1 MNIDQAYHL
10 LFMGALIIFAVL
22 IGVML
27 IRAVI
32 GPRITDRI
40 LSINM
45 IGTMTIC
52 SIAILSGLLH
62 EGYLTDVALIYAMLS
77 FVAVLILAVMYIPAK
92 STREK
97 QQPEQGKK
105 ASAKSAHKKK
115 PAKSSSE
122 EKQTK
127 EEPAEAQTGMTQGNE
142 TSTAGNPLQGQ
153 VPKTPAADINSGK
166 QSRAKKQKARKKGK
180 KA

>member
-22 IGVML
+22 IGIML

-105 ASAKSAHKKK
+105 ASAKS
-115 PAKSSSE
+115 SSE

-153 VPKTPAADINSGK
+153 VPKTPAAYINSGK

>member
-22 IGVML
+22 IGIML

-52 SIAILSGLLH
+52 SIAILSGLLN

-77 FVAVLILAVMYIPAK
+77 FVAVLILAVMYIPEK
-92 STREK
+92 SVGKQQGKGKQDQTEQSGKEK
-97 QQPEQGKK
+97 QDRQTRPQTTG
-105 ASAKSAHKKK
+105 S
-115 PAKSSSE
+115 
-122 EKQTK
+122 EKQNR
-127 EEPAEAQTGMTQGNE
+127 QT
-142 TSTAGNPLQGQ
+142 
-153 VPKTPAADINSGK
+153 
-166 QSRAKKQKARKKGK
+166 RAKKQKTRKKGK
-180 KA
+180 KG

>member
-22 IGVML
+22 IGIML

-52 SIAILSGLLH
+52 SIAILSGLLN

-77 FVAVLILAVMYIPAK
+77 FVAVLILAVMYIPEK
-92 STREK
+92 SVGKQQGKGKQAQTEQIGKEK
-97 QQPEQGKK
+97 QDRQTRPQTTG
-105 ASAKSAHKKK
+105 S
-115 PAKSSSE
+115 
-122 EKQTK
+122 EKQNR
-127 EEPAEAQTGMTQGNE
+127 QT
-142 TSTAGNPLQGQ
+142 
-153 VPKTPAADINSGK
+153 
-166 QSRAKKQKARKKGK
+166 RAKKQKTRKKGK
-180 KA
+180 KG

>member
-22 IGVML
+22 IGIML

-92 STREK
+92 STR
-97 QQPEQGKK
+97 QQQSHSSEPR
-105 ASAKSAHKKK
+105 SAKHKKSQQAQ
-115 PAKSSSE
+115 PGESL
-122 EKQTK
+122 Q
-127 EEPAEAQTGMTQGNE
+127 AEAQM
-142 TSTAGNPLQGQ
+142 SKTADDKIHQSQ
-153 VPKTPAADINSGK
+153 KKT
-166 QSRAKKQKARKKGK
+166 SRAKNHKAHKKGK

>member
-22 IGVML
+22 IGIML

-92 STREK
+92 STR
-97 QQPEQGKK
+97 
-105 ASAKSAHKKK
+105 
-115 PAKSSSE
+115 
-122 EKQTK
+122 
-127 EEPAEAQTGMTQGNE
+127 
-142 TSTAGNPLQGQ
+142 GQ
-153 VPKTPAADINSGK
+153 K
-166 QSRAKKQKARKKGK
+166 QSRPEMADTAKEKKLQQSQSGETTGQKARKKGK

>member
-1 MNIDQAYHL
+1 MNIDQAYHF

-22 IGVML
+22 IGIML

-92 STREK
+92 SSREK
-97 QQPEQGKK
+97 RQPEQTEK
-105 ASAKSAHKKK
+105 AL
-115 PAKSSSE
+115 AKSSN
-122 EKQTK
+122 KKNRQDR
-127 EEPAEAQTGMTQGNE
+127 AQI
-142 TSTAGNPLQGQ
+142 
-153 VPKTPAADINSGK
+153 TPAAGTNAK
-166 QSRAKKQKARKKGK
+166 NQSRAKKQKSRNKGK

>member
-1 MNIDQAYHL
+1 MNIDQAYHY

-92 STREK
+92 K
-97 QQPEQGKK
+97 QDR
-105 ASAKSAHKKK
+105 
-115 PAKSSSE
+115 
-122 EKQTK
+122 
-127 EEPAEAQTGMTQGNE
+127 
-142 TSTAGNPLQGQ
+142 PLQTQ
-153 VPKTPAADINSGK
+153 TRTPKS
-166 QSRAKKQKARKKGK
+166 KARKKGK

>member
-22 IGVML
+22 IGIML

-52 SIAILSGLLH
+52 SIAILSGLLK

-77 FVAVLILAVMYIPAK
+77 FVSVLILAVMYIPAK
-92 STREK
+92 PEREK
-97 QQPEQGKK
+97 LKAKQRKGKQDQTEQIGK
-105 ASAKSAHKKK
+105 
-115 PAKSSSE
+115 
-122 EKQTK
+122 EKQDR
-127 EEPAEAQTGMTQGNE
+127 QTRPQTTGSE
-142 TSTAGNPLQGQ
+142 
-153 VPKTPAADINSGK
+153 K
-166 QSRAKKQKARKKGK
+166 QNRHTRAKKQKTRKKGK
-180 KA
+180 KG

>member
-52 SIAILSGLLH
+52 SIAILSGLLK

-77 FVAVLILAVMYIPAK
+77 FVSVLILAVMYIPAK
-92 STREK
+92 PEREK
-97 QQPEQGKK
+97 LKAKQGKGK
-105 ASAKSAHKKK
+105 QDQTEQIG
-115 PAKSSSE
+115 E
-122 EKQTK
+122 EKPDRQTQ
-127 EEPAEAQTGMTQGNE
+127 PQTTGLN
-142 TSTAGNPLQGQ
+142 
-153 VPKTPAADINSGK
+153 K
-166 QSRAKKQKARKKGK
+166 QDRQNRPQQTRAKKQKTRKKGK
-180 KA
+180 KG

>member
-22 IGVML
+22 IGIML

-92 STREK
+92 SAREK
-97 QQPEQGKK
+97 RQPEQTEK
-105 ASAKSAHKKK
+105 A
-115 PAKSSSE
+115 PAKSSN
-122 EKQTK
+122 KKNRQDR
-127 EEPAEAQTGMTQGNE
+127 AQI
-142 TSTAGNPLQGQ
+142 
-153 VPKTPAADINSGK
+153 TPAAGTNAK
-166 QSRAKKQKARKKGK
+166 NQSRAKKQKSRNKGK

>member
-22 IGVML
+22 IGIML

-52 SIAILSGLLH
+52 SIAILSGLLK

-77 FVAVLILAVMYIPAK
+77 FVSVLILAVMYIPAK
-92 STREK
+92 PEREK
-97 QQPEQGKK
+97 LKAKQGKGK
-105 ASAKSAHKKK
+105 QDQTEQIGK
-115 PAKSSSE
+115 
-122 EKQTK
+122 EKQDR
-127 EEPAEAQTGMTQGNE
+127 QTRPQTTGSE
-142 TSTAGNPLQGQ
+142 
-153 VPKTPAADINSGK
+153 K
-166 QSRAKKQKARKKGK
+166 QNRQTCAKKQKTRKKGK
-180 KA
+180 KG